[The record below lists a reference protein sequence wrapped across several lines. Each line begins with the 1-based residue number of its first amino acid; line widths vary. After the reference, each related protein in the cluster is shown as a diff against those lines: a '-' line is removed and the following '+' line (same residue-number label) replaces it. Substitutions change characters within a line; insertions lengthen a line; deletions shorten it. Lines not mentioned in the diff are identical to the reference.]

1 MAAPIIMP
9 KQGQSVESCII
20 TKWHKKKG
28 DKVET
33 GDILFSYE
41 TDKAS
46 FEEEAKT
53 SGILLDVFFEEG
65 DDVLCLTNVC
75 VIGNE
80 GESTEEFR
88 PGLSPEGEDKEGPEN
103 QENGP
108 DTEADRINQAETRS
122 QTQVIDGGTGKISP
136 RARKLAE
143 KSGIDYRYA
152 TPSGPDGRIIERDID
167 ALRESG
173 LIFTAPAR
181 EEHLRDIP
189 GGKDTSALTPIAG
202 TGLGGRIIRNDLD
215 KGKRSAAYEQAC
227 AASEQETC
235 AASGQNASAGS
246 EEPMQPLYEEVKV
259 THIRKVIASA
269 MHHSLSSSAQLTL
282 NASFDATDILNFR
295 RKLKEKGKTSG
306 LENITINDIIIYAVS
321 RTLPG
326 HKHLNAHFID
336 DKILYFKNV
345 NIGVAT
351 DTEWGLMVPTLFCAE
366 RKSLNEISAEVKMLV
381 NACRTKTISP
391 DLLKNGSFTI
401 TNLGTLGIESF
412 TPVLNPPQTGILGV
426 NAIVQRAREINGEY
440 IFYPAMGL
448 SLTFDHRALDGAP
461 AARFLMDLKNNLENF
476 SILLAR

>member
-1 MAAPIIMP
+1 MAVPVIMP

-20 TKWHKKKG
+20 TKWHKKIG
-28 DKVET
+28 DRVEA
-33 GDILFSYE
+33 GDVLFSYE

-46 FEEEAKT
+46 FEEEAKV

-88 PGLSPEGEDKEGPEN
+88 PGLSSGGDKSVPEN
-103 QENGP
+103 REAGTG
-108 DTEADRINQAETRS
+108 TEADRADQPKIRPRAQVLDDET
-122 QTQVIDGGTGKISP
+122 VKISP
-136 RARKLAE
+136 RAKKLAG
-143 KSGIDYRYA
+143 KLGVDYRYA
-152 TPSGPDGRIIERDID
+152 APSGPDGRIIERDIY

-181 EEHLRDIP
+181 EEHLRNKPSGTDA
-189 GGKDTSALTPIAG
+189 SALVPNKG
-202 TGLGGRIIRNDLD
+202 TGLGGRITRDDLD
-215 KGKRSAAYEQAC
+215 TGKRSAAYEQAC
-227 AASEQETC
+227 AASEQKTC

-246 EEPMQPLYEEVKV
+246 GESIQPLYEEVKI

-269 MHHSLSSSAQLTL
+269 MHHSLSSTAQLTL
-282 NASFDATDILNFR
+282 NTSFDATDILEFR
-295 RKLKEKGKTSG
+295 RKLKESGKISG
-306 LENITINDIIIYAVS
+306 SENITINDIIIYAVS

-336 DKILYFKNV
+336 DRILYFKNV

-366 RKSLNEISAEVKMLV
+366 RKSLSVISAEVKKLV
-381 NACRTKTISP
+381 NACRSRTISP

-426 NAIVQRAREINGEY
+426 NAIVQRVKEVNGEY

-476 SILLAR
+476 SNLLAR

>member
-1 MAAPIIMP
+1 MATPIIMP

-20 TKWHKKKG
+20 TKWHKKIG
-28 DKVET
+28 DNVEA

-46 FEEEAKT
+46 FEEEAKV

-88 PGLSPEGEDKEGPEN
+88 PGLSSGEDKSVPEN
-103 QENGP
+103 REAGP
-108 DTEADRINQAETRS
+108 GTEADRTDQSKTRPQA
-122 QTQVIDGGTGKISP
+122 QVIDGETVKISP
-136 RARKLAE
+136 RARKLAG
-143 KSGIDYRYA
+143 KLGVDYRYA
-152 TPSGPDGRIIERDID
+152 APSGPDGRIIERDIY

-181 EEHLRDIP
+181 EEHLKNIP
-189 GGKDTSALTPIAG
+189 GGTDASALIPNKG
-202 TGLGGRIIRNDLD
+202 TGLGGIITTDDLD
-215 KGKRSAAYEQAC
+215 TGKRNAAYEQAC
-227 AASEQETC
+227 AASEREIC

-246 EEPMQPLYEEVKV
+246 EESMQPLYEEVKI
-259 THIRKVIASA
+259 THMRKVIASA
-269 MHHSLSSSAQLTL
+269 MHHSLSSTAQLTL
-282 NASFDATDILNFR
+282 NTSFDATDILEFR
-295 RKLKEKGKTSG
+295 RKLKEGGKISG
-306 LENITINDIIIYAVS
+306 SENITINDIIIYAVS

-336 DKILYFKNV
+336 DRILYFKNV

-366 RKSLNEISAEVKMLV
+366 RKSLNEISAEVKKLV
-381 NACRTKTISP
+381 NACRSRTISP

-426 NAIVQRAREINGEY
+426 NAIVQRAKEVNGEY

-476 SILLAR
+476 SILLTR

>member
-1 MAAPIIMP
+1 MAVPVIMP

-28 DKVET
+28 DRVEI

-46 FEEEAKT
+46 FEEEAKV
-53 SGILLDVFFEEG
+53 SGILLDVFFKEG

-88 PGLSPEGEDKEGPEN
+88 PGLSSDEDKGAREN
-103 QENGP
+103 QAGP
-108 DTEADRINQAETRS
+108 GIEADRTGQPETKPQA
-122 QTQVIDGGTGKISP
+122 QAGDGGPVKISP

-143 KSGIDYRYA
+143 KLGVDYRYA
-152 TPSGPDGRIIERDID
+152 TPSGPDGRIVERDID
-167 ALRESG
+167 ALRQSG
-173 LIFTAPAR
+173 LMFTAPAR
-181 EEHLRDIP
+181 EEHLKDIP
-189 GGKDTSALTPIAG
+189 GGTIVG
-202 TGLGGRIIRNDLD
+202 TGLGGRITTDDLD
-215 KGKRSAAYEQAC
+215 KGKWNEAYEQAS
-227 AASEQETC
+227 AASAQGIY
-235 AASGQNASAGS
+235 AASGQNAGTGS
-246 EEPMQPLYEEVKV
+246 GECAQPLYEEVKIS
-259 THIRKVIASA
+259 HMRKVIASA
-269 MHHSLSSSAQLTL
+269 MHLSLSSTAQLTL
-282 NASFDATDILNFR
+282 NTSFDATDILEFR
-295 RKLKEKGKTSG
+295 RKLKENGKITG
-306 LENITINDIIIYAVS
+306 LENITITDIIIYAVS

-326 HKHLNAHFID
+326 HKHLNAHLMD
-336 DKILYFKNV
+336 DRIRYFKNV

-351 DTEWGLMVPTLFCAE
+351 DTERGLMVPTLFCAE
-366 RKSLNEISAEVKMLV
+366 EKSLNEISVEVKKLV
-381 NACRTKTISP
+381 NDCRSGTINP

-426 NAIVQRAREINGEY
+426 NAIVQRVKEVDGEY

-476 SILLAR
+476 SILLVR